1 MKTLTCVQG
10 SDEWLKARA
19 GLLTASKADA
29 ILTPLFKVKDGKA
42 VDTLIAK
49 SLAERWIGGPLPEDN
64 INVLPMEYGSI
75 LESEARPAYT
85 LLTGQEVREVGLITD
100 DTGIC
105 GCSPDGLIGDDCGIE
120 IKCPSASVHVK
131 YLLAG
136 TVPDDYIVQVH
147 FSMFVTGYPR
157 WIFMSYRRDM
167 PALIIAVERDEKIQA
182 RIEEAADSFTER
194 MADGWARLIEL
205 NGGVAPPPRK
215 TVAEVLAED
224 AAMEHFTDGD
234 IVP

>member
-1 MKTLTCVQG
+1 
-10 SDEWLKARA
+10 
-19 GLLTASKADA
+19 
-29 ILTPLFKVKDGKA
+29 
-42 VDTLIAK
+42 
-49 SLAERWIGGPLPEDN
+49 
-64 INVLPMEYGSI
+64 
-75 LESEARPAYT
+75 
-85 LLTGQEVREVGLITD
+85 
-100 DTGIC
+100 
-105 GCSPDGLIGDDCGIE
+105 
-120 IKCPSASVHVK
+120 
-131 YLLAG
+131 
-136 TVPDDYIVQVH
+136 
-147 FSMFVTGYPR
+147 
-157 WIFMSYRRDM
+157 MSYRRDM